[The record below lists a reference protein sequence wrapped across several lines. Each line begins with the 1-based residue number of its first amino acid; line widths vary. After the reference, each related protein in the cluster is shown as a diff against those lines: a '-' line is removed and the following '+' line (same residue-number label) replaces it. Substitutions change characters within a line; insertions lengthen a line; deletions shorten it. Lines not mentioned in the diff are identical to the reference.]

1 MIGIIDYG
9 MGNLKSVKNALDKLS
24 IDCVITNDKEVI
36 KSVDALILPGVGAFK
51 EAMDNLIKYDLV
63 DLIKEES
70 ERKPFLGICL
80 GMQLLFEEGY
90 EVEVTKGLGLLKGK
104 VVLMEADVKIPHI
117 GFNKLEINKE
127 DSLINNS
134 MFMYYVHSYYV
145 QDYDFD
151 NLISYSNYGGL
162 KIPGIMRKGN
172 IIGCQFHP
180 EKSGYD
186 GLYLL
191 EKFKELIV

>member
-36 KSVDALILPGVGAFK
+36 RSVDALILPGVGAFK

-63 DLIKEES
+63 DVIKEES
-70 ERKPFLGICL
+70 QRKPFLGICL
-80 GMQLLFEEGY
+80 GMQLLFEKGF
-90 EVEVTKGLGLLKGK
+90 EVEVTDGLGLLKGK
-104 VVLMEADVKIPHI
+104 VVLMEDDVKIPHI
-117 GFNKLEINKE
+117 GFNRLEINKE
-127 DSLINNS
+127 DNLLNNN
-134 MFMYYVHSYYV
+134 MFMYYVHSYFV
-145 QDYDFD
+145 QEYDD
-151 NLISYSNYGGL
+151 NNLISYSNYGNL
-162 KIPGIMRKGN
+162 KIPGVMRVGN